1 MSSWVEKNVGVLE
14 WMMTHTSGC
23 TTKSLYLKPFDRI

>member
-14 WMMTHTSGC
+14 WMTHTSGC